1 MHHIKYY
8 YCKYMC
14 VTTSHNQKTTG
25 TSTDELMPTASSV
38 ESLNIL
44 GIIVICVAFGL
55 ILGSMENEAK
65 PMLDFFDCLHKATI
79 RLINI
84 AIW

>member
-1 MHHIKYY
+1 
-8 YCKYMC
+8 MC
-14 VTTSHNQKTTG
+14 VHMQCYQNLTG
-25 TSTDELMPTASSV
+25 ISTDEQMPTSGSV
-38 ESLNIL
+38 DGVNIL
-44 GIIVICVAFGL
+44 GVLVICIAFGL

-65 PMLDFFDCLHKATI
+65 PMLDFFDCLHKATV

>member
-1 MHHIKYY
+1 MQRYQN
-8 YCKYMC
+8 
-14 VTTSHNQKTTG
+14 VTG
-25 TSTDELMPTASSV
+25 ISTDEQMPTSVSV
-38 ESLNIL
+38 EGVNIL
-44 GIIVICVAFGL
+44 GILAICIAFGL

-65 PMLDFFDCLHKATI
+65 PMLDFFACLHKATV

>member
-1 MHHIKYY
+1 
-8 YCKYMC
+8 MC
-14 VTTSHNQKTTG
+14 VIMPCNQNTTGISADEQMPTSH
-25 TSTDELMPTASSV
+25 SV
-38 ESLNIL
+38 DAVNIL
-44 GIIVICVAFGL
+44 GVIAICVAFGF

-84 AIW
+84 VLW